1 MANAKT
7 GIKEFLAGVPLL
19 SGMSDEDLAR
29 LGETVEE
36 VTLPSGQR
44 LFSEGDEGDRAYI
57 LQQGEIEIIK
67 DSSGREVLLAVHE
80 DPGVV
85 IGEMAVLEEIPRT
98 ATVRART
105 DARLLSIHKDEV
117 DRLLKTSESAARAM
131 FSTVLARWRNTEAH
145 LRQSE
150 KLAQLGTLSAGV
162 AHELNNPA
170 AAAKRA
176 ADQLAGAFAE
186 YGSAQTELG
195 RLVLTDTQQ
204 AVVSRLADEVPERSA
219 RPPDMDTVT
228 RGDLEYEIED
238 WLTEQ
243 GVEDAWKHAS
253 PLVSLGMGMDAVN
266 ELGRTFLPNQIPAI
280 VAWLSSTYGVN
291 NLLAEVGQASQRISE
306 IVKALKSYTYLDQA
320 PVQDVDVH
328 EGLDDTLLILR
339 HKLKDGIEIER
350 EYNRQL
356 PKIRAFGS
364 ELNQV
369 WTNILDNAADALNE
383 SEKGGGRITLRTRGE
398 GRWVIVEIED
408 DGPGIPDDIQGR
420 VFDPFFTTKAPGK
433 GTGLGLDITY
443 NTVVHKHRGD
453 IRIRSKP
460 GSTVF
465 ETWLPVDP
473 DRDKAAGEN

>member
-1 MANAKT
+1 
-7 GIKEFLAGVPLL
+7 
-19 SGMSDEDLAR
+19 
-29 LGETVEE
+29 
-36 VTLPSGQR
+36 
-44 LFSEGDEGDRAYI
+44 
-57 LQQGEIEIIK
+57 
-67 DSSGREVLLAVHE
+67 
-80 DPGVV
+80 
-85 IGEMAVLEEIPRT
+85 
-98 ATVRART
+98 
-105 DARLLSIHKDEV
+105 LSIHKDEV

-150 KLAQLGTLSAGV
+150 KLAQLGTLSAGF

-204 AVVSRLADEVPERSA
+204 AAVSRLADEVPERSA
-219 RPPDMDTVT
+219 RPPDMDIVT
-228 RGDLEYEIED
+228 RGDLEYEVED

-266 ELGRTFLPNQIPAI
+266 DLGRTFLPNQIPAI
-280 VAWLSSTYGVN
+280 VAWLSSAYGVN

-420 VFDPFFTTKAPGK
+420 IFDPFFTTKAPGK
-433 GTGLGLDITY
+433 GTGLGLDITF

-453 IRIRSKP
+453 IKIRSKP
-460 GSTVF
+460 GSTVV

-473 DRDKAAGEN
+473 DRDKAAGED